1 MPDNAPIL
9 NLLAP
14 FLAAFAVCAFGTWK
28 RALALPIAILGLSIS
43 FVSSLVS
50 LWVVATGGPITY
62 TMGGWSAP
70 IGIVFSIDAL
80 NALVVVLIHL
90 VALMALFHSAR
101 LIEQEI
107 DEKRHF
113 YYTLY
118 LLFVTGITGITQTA
132 DAFNLY
138 VLIEVASLT
147 SYALI
152 AMGERRSLHAGLNYL
167 LMGSIGAT
175 LYLLGVGFLYLKTGT
190 LNMHDLHAMLTENRL
205 FQSPTVQ
212 VATILI
218 IVGLWLKM
226 AMFPFHGWLP
236 NAYTW
241 SPVSS
246 AALMAPL
253 MTKVMIYV
261 MIRMMLVVFG
271 LDQMLEIVW
280 AKTVPY
286 LAVMT
291 ILFGS
296 FMALSQRNLRRIF
309 TYIIVAEVGYMVGAA
324 WLGNTRGL
332 TGSFYHILSDSLMT
346 LCLFLG
352 AGSLVFKHKIRSID
366 DLEGI
371 FSKMPLTMTA
381 FTVGAIS
388 MIGIPP
394 TCGFFSKWYL
404 IGGGIE
410 AGNWI
415 YVGALILSSF
425 INAVIFFRMF
435 EIACFGKNPVEEA
448 SHDHEDTHEAD
459 HHPETSV
466 VEAPPVM
473 VVPVIVISLCIILL
487 GVFNQPVIE
496 MIQHAITSIHQGGI
510 L

>member
-1 MPDNAPIL
+1 MFDNAPII

-14 FLAAFAVCAFGTWK
+14 FFAAFAACALGSWK
-28 RALALPIAILGLSIS
+28 RALALPVAILGLSIS
-43 FVSSLVS
+43 LISAITTLWHVSTS
-50 LWVVATGGPITY
+50 GPITY

-70 IGIVFSIDAL
+70 IGIVFGIDAL

-90 VALMALFHSAR
+90 VALMVVIHSTR
-101 LIEQEI
+101 LIEEEI
-107 DEKRHF
+107 GSKRHF
-113 YYTLY
+113 YYTLF

-152 AMGERRSLHAGLNYL
+152 AVGDRRSLHAGLNYL

-175 LYLLGVGFLYLKTGT
+175 LYLLGVGYLYLKTGT
-190 LNMHDLHAMLTENRL
+190 LNMHDLHEVLSSQGL

-218 IVGLWLKM
+218 IVGLWIKM
-226 AMFPFHGWLP
+226 AQFPFHGWLP

-246 AALMAPL
+246 ASLMAPL

-261 MIRMMLVVFG
+261 MIRLMLVVFG
-271 LDQMLEIVW
+271 LDEMLNIVW
-280 AKTVPY
+280 AQAVPY
-286 LAVMT
+286 LAVAA
-291 ILFGS
+291 ILYGS
-296 FMALSQRNLRRIF
+296 FMALSQKNLRRIA
-309 TYIIVAEVGYMVGAA
+309 TYVIVAEVGYMVGAA
-324 WLGNTRGL
+324 WLGNTRAL

-352 AGSLVFKHKIRSID
+352 FGSLVFRHGIRTID
-366 DLEGI
+366 DLEGA
-371 FSKMPLTMTA
+371 FSKMPITMA
-381 FTVGAIS
+381 SLTVGAIS

-410 AGNWI
+410 AGNWL
-415 YVGALILSSF
+415 YVGALIISSF

-435 EIACFGKNPVEEA
+435 EIACFGKHPSEA
-448 SHDHEDTHEAD
+448 SHDHDDAHEAEE
-459 HHPETSV
+459 HHRA
-466 VEAPPVM
+466 EAPLVM
-473 VVPVIVISLCIILL
+473 VLPALVVSLCIIFL
-487 GVFNQPVIE
+487 GIFNQGVVN
-496 MIQHAITSIHQGGI
+496 MIQQAISFIEKGGI